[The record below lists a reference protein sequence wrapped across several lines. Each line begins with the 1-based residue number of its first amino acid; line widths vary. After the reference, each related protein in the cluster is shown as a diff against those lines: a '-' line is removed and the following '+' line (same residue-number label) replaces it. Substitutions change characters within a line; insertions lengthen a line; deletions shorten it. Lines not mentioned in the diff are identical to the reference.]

1 MRPSILAASGITSA
15 LALVG
20 IGLAACANTPAEPV
34 QGANPAPAAAAPA
47 PAASTSTPRDT
58 VVATW
63 NGGTVTYG
71 DLADE
76 LGVQLIQIEVEY
88 LTNKYQTEQ
97 QGLDQLV
104 VTKILEAEAA
114 ATGKADVDALLK
126 DEIESKVTQPT
137 EDELREFYE
146 VMKRQ
151 MRGAA
156 FEDVRDRIS
165 AEVLRRKQGERFAAY
180 IDELK
185 TKYGVTSTLPAPE
198 LPRIPVSADDDPSK
212 GPADAKVTIVQF
224 AEFQCPY
231 CGKAG
236 ESVDKV
242 LETYGDDVRMVFR
255 DFPLSFHPRAIPA
268 AVAANCAGEQ
278 DKYWEMHD
286 LLMSNQRA
294 LEEAD
299 LAGHAST
306 LQLDLAKWNTC
317 RQDPSQTAEVM
328 KDFEDGQA
336 VGVSGTPAFFINGIM
351 ISGAQPFEEFKR
363 IIDAELGRG

>member
-1 MRPSILAASGITSA
+1 MRSPLFIAAGAT
-15 LALVG
+15 ALVG
-20 IGLAACANTPAEPV
+20 LGLYACNTPAEPSGGTAV
-34 QGANPAPAAAAPA
+34 AAPAAAAAATGGTA
-47 PAASTSTPRDT
+47 PDT

-76 LGVQLIQIEVEY
+76 LGVKLIQIEVEY
-88 LTNKYQTEQ
+88 LTNKYQTES
-97 QGLDQLV
+97 QGLDQMV
-104 VTKILEAEAA
+104 MTKILEAEAA
-114 ATGKADVDALLK
+114 AQGKADVDALLK
-126 DEIESKVTQPT
+126 EEVESKVAEPT
-137 EDELREFYE
+137 EAELREFYV
-146 VMKRQ
+146 VMQRQ
-151 MRGAA
+151 LRGAA
-156 FEDVRDRIS
+156 FEDVKDRL
-165 AEVLRRKQGERFAAY
+165 AMEVMRRKQSERFAEY
-180 IDELK
+180 IDGLK
-185 TKYGVTSTLPAPE
+185 GKYGVKTTLPAPD
-198 LPRIPVSADDDPSK
+198 LPRIPVSVDDDPSI

-268 AVAANCAGEQ
+268 AVAANCAGDQ
-278 DKYWEMHD
+278 GKYWEMHD
-286 LLMSNQRA
+286 KLMSNQRA
-294 LEEAD
+294 LEDAD
-299 LAGHAST
+299 LTAHAEA
-306 LQLDLAKWNTC
+306 LQLDLTKWNTC
-317 RQDPSQTAEVM
+317 RQDPAQTAEVM
-328 KDFEDGQA
+328 KDFEDGSA